1 MRSTPA
7 SISVDLDNQWA
18 YMKTQGCAGWESF
31 PSYLDLVVPRILE
44 TLRRSGLRA
53 TFFIVGKDASLEKN
67 HAALRSI
74 ADAGHEIA
82 NHSFMHEPWL
92 HLYNHD
98 ELQSDFDQSESAIR
112 EVTGCQ
118 PRGFRG
124 PGFSTSPEVRAMLIE
139 RGYVYDASLFP
150 TVIGALART
159 YFFMTSKLPPEEK
172 KRRSKLYGSL
182 RDGLSP
188 LVPYQI
194 QPGLMELP
202 VTTMPILRTPVHLS
216 YLLFLGQIS
225 MPLARAYWAVA
236 MMLCRATGVGPSL
249 LLHPTDFLDGRD
261 VPEMSFFPA
270 MKIPSE
276 RKIELVRHTLSSLR
290 EHWIPGTLLEH
301 ARKSGADVESHSL
314 QKAIA

>member
-7 SISVDLDNQWA
+7 SISIDLDNQWA

-53 TFFIVGKDASLEKN
+53 TFFVVGKDAALEKN

-74 ADAGHEIA
+74 VEAGHEIA

-92 HLYNHD
+92 HLYSPE
-98 ELQSDFDQSESAIR
+98 ELLSDFEQSESAIR
-112 EVTGCQ
+112 EATGCQ

-124 PGFSTSPEVRAMLIE
+124 PGFSTSPAVRTLLIE

-172 KRRSKLYGSL
+172 QRRAKLFGSL
-182 RDGLSP
+182 RDGVSP

-194 QPGLMELP
+194 QPGLLELP
-202 VTTMPILRTPVHLS
+202 VTTMPIFRTPVHLS
-216 YLLFLGQIS
+216 YLLFLGQFS
-225 MPLARAYWAVA
+225 MPLARAYWALA
-236 MMLCRATGVGPSL
+236 MALCRATGVGPSL
-249 LLHPTDFLDGRD
+249 LLHPTDFLDGQD

-270 MKIPSE
+270 MKIPAE
-276 RKIELVRHTLSSLR
+276 RKIELVRHTLSTLR
-290 EHWIPGTLLEH
+290 EHWTAGTMIDH
-301 ARKSGADVESHSL
+301 ACKSGANVENHSL

>member
-7 SISVDLDNQWA
+7 SISIDLDNQWA

-53 TFFIVGKDASLEKN
+53 TFFVVGKDAELEKN

-74 ADAGHEIA
+74 VEAGHEIA

-92 HLYNHD
+92 HLYSPE
-98 ELQSDFDQSESAIR
+98 ELLSDFEQSESAIR
-112 EVTGCQ
+112 EATGCQ

-124 PGFSTSPEVRAMLIE
+124 PGFSTSPAVRAMLIE

-172 KRRSKLYGSL
+172 QRRAKLFGSL
-182 RDGLSP
+182 RDGFSP

-194 QPGLMELP
+194 QPGLLELP
-202 VTTMPILRTPVHLS
+202 VTTMPIFRTPVHLS
-216 YLLFLGQIS
+216 YLLFLGQFS
-225 MPLARAYWAVA
+225 MPLARAYWALA
-236 MMLCRATGVGPSL
+236 MALCRTTGVGPSL
-249 LLHPTDFLDGRD
+249 LLHPTDFLDGHD

-270 MKIPSE
+270 MKIPAE
-276 RKIELVRHTLSSLR
+276 RKIELVRHTLSTLR
-290 EHWIPGTLLEH
+290 EHWTAGTMIDH
-301 ARKSGADVESHSL
+301 ACKSGANVKNHSL
-314 QKAIA
+314 QKAHA